1 MSDLRLAAVIFDISP
16 YFRYNKTSMRQRDY
30 MTQVGFKTDKGKK
43 RDRNEDSLF
52 VMPKEEIYI
61 VADGVGGQNSGELAS
76 SMAVKMIAEYIKAK
90 PLHGIFDE
98 EKLKSYFL
106 GCMIDANQAI
116 YQTAQRSAENAGM
129 ATTVVLLHL
138 TDGGAYIVNVGDS
151 RAYICRDGQ
160 ISQITEDHTYVNEL
174 VKGGSITRA
183 QAEFHPQKNMI
194 TRALGGEDR
203 ILPDFYRLDTLKN
216 DIIILCTDGL
226 YGELSAEEIC
236 GMAAASN
243 SMSAL
248 SSKLVQRA
256 NGHGGNDNI
265 TVICLK
271 I

>member
-1 MSDLRLAAVIFDISP
+1 
-16 YFRYNKTSMRQRDY
+16 

-52 VMPKEEIYI
+52 VMPQENIYI

-76 SMAVKMIAEYIKAK
+76 SMAVKSIAEYIKAK
-90 PLHGIFDE
+90 PLHGIRDE
-98 EKLKSYFL
+98 EELKDYFL
-106 GCMIDANQAI
+106 DCIKNANKTI
-116 YQTAQRSAENAGM
+116 YQAAQLSEQNAGM
-129 ATTVVLLHL
+129 ATTIVLLHL
-138 TDGGAYIVNVGDS
+138 AAGNAYIVNVGDS
-151 RAYICRDGQ
+151 RAYICRDGR

-174 VKGGSITRA
+174 VKGGSITKA

-194 TRALGGEDR
+194 TRALGGEEK
-203 ILPDFYRLDTLKN
+203 ILPDFYRLETVKN

-226 YGELSAEEIC
+226 YGELPAEEIC
-236 GMAAASN
+236 SMAAASN

-248 SSKLVQRA
+248 SKELVRRA
-256 NGHGGNDNI
+256 NRNGGNDNI

>member
-1 MSDLRLAAVIFDISP
+1 
-16 YFRYNKTSMRQRDY
+16 

-76 SMAVKMIAEYIKAK
+76 SMAVKSIAEYIKAN
-90 PLHGIFDE
+90 PLHEIKNE
-98 EKLKSYFL
+98 EELKQYFL
-106 GCMIDANQAI
+106 TCMLHANRIILQMAKH
-116 YQTAQRSAENAGM
+116 SAENTGM
-129 ATTVVLLHL
+129 ATTVVLLYL
-138 TDGGAYIVNVGDS
+138 VDGNAYVVNIGDS
-151 RAYICRDGQ
+151 RAYIYRDGQ

-174 VKGGSITRA
+174 VKDGSITK
-183 QAEFHPQKNMI
+183 AEAEIHPQKNMI
-194 TRALGGEDR
+194 TRALGGDETV
-203 ILPDFYRLDTLKN
+203 LPDFYRLDTRK
-216 DIIILCTDGL
+216 DDMFILCTDGL
-226 YGELSAEEIC
+226 YGELPEDELR
-236 GMAAASN
+236 GLAAASH

-248 SSKLVQRA
+248 SKNLVQRA

>member
-1 MSDLRLAAVIFDISP
+1 MA
-16 YFRYNKTSMRQRDY
+16 
-30 MTQVGFKTDKGKK
+30 QVGFKTDKGKK

-52 VMPKEEIYI
+52 VMPREDIYI

-76 SMAVKMIAEYIKAK
+76 SMAVKSIAEYIKAK
-90 PLHGIFDE
+90 PLHDIKE
-98 EKLKSYFL
+98 EKTLRSYFL
-106 GCMIDANQAI
+106 ECMKNVNQKILKA
-116 YQTAQRSAENAGM
+116 AQLSAENAGM

-138 TDGGAYIVNVGDS
+138 TDGNAYIVNVGDS

-174 VKGGSITRA
+174 VKGGSITKA
-183 QAEFHPQKNMI
+183 QAEMHPQKNMI
-194 TRALGGEDR
+194 TRALGGEDK
-203 ILPDFYRLDTLKN
+203 ILPDFYRLETRKN

-248 SSKLVQRA
+248 SRNLVQHA
-256 NGHGGNDNI
+256 NGHGGKDNI
-265 TVICLK
+265 TVICVK

>member
-1 MSDLRLAAVIFDISP
+1 
-16 YFRYNKTSMRQRDY
+16 

-52 VMPKEEIYI
+52 VMPQEDIYI

-76 SMAVKMIAEYIKAK
+76 SMAVKSIAEYIKAE
-90 PLHGIFDE
+90 PLHDIEDE
-98 EKLKSYFL
+98 EELKGYFL
-106 GCMIDANQAI
+106 ECMKNANQTIFQA
-116 YQTAQRSAENAGM
+116 AQLSVENAGM

-138 TDGGAYIVNVGDS
+138 KNEYAYIVNVGDS

-174 VKGGSITRA
+174 VKGGSITRE
-183 QAEFHPQKNMI
+183 QAEIHPQKNMI
-194 TRALGGEDR
+194 TRALGGEEK
-203 ILPDFYRLDTLKN
+203 ILPDFYRLETLKN

-226 YGELSAEEIC
+226 SGELSSEEIC
-236 GMAAASN
+236 SMAAASN
-243 SMSAL
+243 SMSTL
-248 SSKLVQRA
+248 SKRLVQQA
-256 NGHGGNDNI
+256 NRNGGNDNI